1 VTAAQSPTR
10 APSTRLLRAAAVLAL
25 AVLAVFATLLGGLP
39 GVSTVAPA
47 VASAPSEFALADIPA
62 EMLVL
67 YRKAG
72 QRYQLDWAILAAIGS
87 IESDH
92 GRSTASGVHAGVNFA
107 GCCAGP
113 MQFDITDEGGNT
125 WAAYGVDGNNDGSTN
140 VYDPADAIPAAARYL
155 RDHGAPA
162 DYRRAIYA
170 YNHADWYVS
179 DVLARAAAYRK
190 AAAAARTTGS
200 PSYDVGDVLHN
211 PRILLTDIQRADLA
225 SGAIDARV
233 VGVLAL
239 IGRTHAILVT
249 ALKSDHSYLT
259 ANRTVSNHA
268 YGRAV
273 DISAVDGES
282 CTGTTIGRCGQ
293 LALGLAQLQ
302 GPLHSTE
309 LIYCFDA
316 DGPASP
322 DAFARA
328 DHCRHIHIGYDA

>member
-1 VTAAQSPTR
+1 M
-10 APSTRLLRAAAVLAL
+10 LRAAAVVATTVLLFLAT
-25 AVLAVFATLLGGLP
+25 VLGGLP

-47 VASAPSEFALADIPA
+47 AASAPSEFALSDIPP

-67 YRKAG
+67 YQKAG
-72 QRYQLDWAILAAIGS
+72 QRYQIDWAILAAIGS
-87 IESDH
+87 IESNH
-92 GRSTASGVHAGVNFA
+92 GRSTAPGVHAGLNFA

-125 WAAYGVDGNNDGSTN
+125 WAGYGVDGNNDGVTN

-155 RDHGAPA
+155 RAHGAPS
-162 DYRRAIYA
+162 DYHRVIYA

-190 AAAAARTTGS
+190 AAAAAGSAGITGV
-200 PSYDVGDVLHN
+200 DAADVLRN
-211 PRILLTDIQRADLA
+211 PRMLLTDIQRADLA
-225 SGAIDARV
+225 SGAIDPRV

-239 IGRTHAILVT
+239 IGRTHTLLIT

-282 CTGTTIGRCGQ
+282 CTGTRTGHCGQ

>member
-1 VTAAQSPTR
+1 VIGTLPTR
-10 APSTRLLRAAAVLAL
+10 SPPTRLLRAAAAVAIVVLLFL
-25 AVLAVFATLLGGLP
+25 ATMLGGLP
-39 GVSTVAPA
+39 GLSTVAPA
-47 VASAPSEFALADIPA
+47 AASAPSEFALADIPPQ
-62 EMLVL
+62 MLVL
-67 YRKAG
+67 YQQAER
-72 QRYQLDWAILAAIGS
+72 RYQIDWAILAAIGS

-92 GRSTASGVHAGVNFA
+92 GRSTAPGVHSGLNFA

-113 MQFDITDEGGNT
+113 MQFDVTDEGGNT
-125 WAAYGVDGNNDGSTN
+125 WAAYGVDGNGDGVTN

-155 RDHGAPA
+155 RAHGAPS
-162 DYRRAIYA
+162 DYHRAIFA

-190 AAAAARTTGS
+190 AASAAGSAGITGV
-200 PSYDVGDVLHN
+200 DTADLLRN
-211 PRILLTDIQRADLA
+211 PRVLLTDIQRADVA
-225 SGAIDARV
+225 NGAIDARV

-239 IGRTHAILVT
+239 IGRTHTLLIT

-282 CTGTTIGRCGQ
+282 CTGTRTGRCGQ

>member
-1 VTAAQSPTR
+1 V
-10 APSTRLLRAAAVLAL
+10 LRAGAIAAALMVLL
-25 AVLAVFATLLGGLP
+25 LTTLVGGLP
-39 GVSTVAPA
+39 GVSTVTPA
-47 VASAPSEFALADIPA
+47 AASAPSDFALADIPA
-62 EMLVL
+62 PILAL
-67 YRKAG
+67 YQQAG
-72 QRYQLDWAILAAIGS
+72 RRYQIDWAILAAIGS

-92 GRSTASGVHAGVNFA
+92 GRSTAPGVHAGLNFA

-113 MQFDITDEGGNT
+113 MQFDVTDEGGNT
-125 WAAYGVDGNNDGSTN
+125 WAAYGVDGNHDGATN

-155 RDHGAPA
+155 RAHGAPA

-190 AAAAARTTGS
+190 AAALARPLDIAGAD
-200 PSYDVGDVLHN
+200 PAHLLQN
-211 PRILLTDIQRADLA
+211 PRVLLTDIQRADLA
-225 SGAIDARV
+225 SGAIDPRV
-233 VGVLAL
+233 VAVLAL
-239 IGRTHAILVT
+239 IARTHTILVT

-282 CTGTTIGRCGQ
+282 CTGTRTGRCGQ
-293 LALGLAQLQ
+293 LVLALAQLQ
-302 GPLHSTE
+302 APLHSTE

-316 DGPASP
+316 DGPTSP

-328 DHCRHIHIGYDA
+328 DHCHHIHIGYDT

>member
-1 VTAAQSPTR
+1 M
-10 APSTRLLRAAAVLAL
+10 LRAAALVATTVLLFL
-25 AVLAVFATLLGGLP
+25 ATVLGGLP
-39 GVSTVAPA
+39 GVSTVTPA
-47 VASAPSEFALADIPA
+47 AASAPSEFALADIPA

-67 YRKAG
+67 YQKAG
-72 QRYQLDWAILAAIGS
+72 RRYQLDWAILAAIGS

-92 GRSTASGVHAGVNFA
+92 GRSTAPGVHSGLNFA

-125 WAAYGVDGNNDGSTN
+125 WAGYGVDGNNDGVTN

-155 RDHGAPA
+155 RAHGAPS
-162 DYRRAIYA
+162 DYHRAIFA

-179 DVLARAAAYRK
+179 DVLARAASYRK
-190 AAAAARTTGS
+190 AAAVARSAGISAA
-200 PSYDVGDVLHN
+200 DAADVLRN

-239 IGRTHAILVT
+239 IGRTHTLLIT

-282 CTGTTIGRCGQ
+282 CTATRTGRCGL
-293 LALGLAQLQ
+293 LALGLAHLQ
-302 GPLHSTE
+302 GSLHSTE